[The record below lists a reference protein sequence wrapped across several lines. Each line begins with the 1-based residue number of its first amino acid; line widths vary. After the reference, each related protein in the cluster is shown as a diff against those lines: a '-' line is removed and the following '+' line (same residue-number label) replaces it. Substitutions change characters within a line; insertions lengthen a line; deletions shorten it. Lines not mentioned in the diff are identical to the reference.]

1 MEGIEREENP
11 FVCVQA
17 AQSVRRCSPLSPCR
31 TPRTAR
37 WIEASR
43 PDTTAQGNPG
53 TERKPVNVA
62 QRQLLRQSREEIV
75 MLRALE
81 VGLVGGNGIRRLAL
95 AVVLGVG
102 GALAPLL
109 VRARLKAAKRP
120 ERIEVGCLEVGGE
133 RYGAVYEDGRLIG
146 VLEGVDRL

>member
-1 MEGIEREENP
+1 
-11 FVCVQA
+11 
-17 AQSVRRCSPLSPCR
+17 
-31 TPRTAR
+31 
-37 WIEASR
+37 
-43 PDTTAQGNPG
+43 
-53 TERKPVNVA
+53 
-62 QRQLLRQSREEIV
+62 

-81 VGLVGGNGIRRLAL
+81 VGLFGGNAVRRLAVAALL
-95 AVVLGVG
+95 AVG

-120 ERIEVGCLEVGGE
+120 ECVEVGCLEIGGE